1 MANKNE
7 RAARHAIIVD
17 MNDFLMDYAAN
28 KLGKQPDL
36 AEKVAAAAKTDLTAL
51 DTLFKDNGVGRRTK
65 YLDLAAGFLRDEA
78 DADDEDTSH
87 DFTAA
92 SEALAKEAI
101 TYLGNHT
108 GDFDRWEEE

>member
-1 MANKNE
+1 VANKNE
-7 RAARHAIIVD
+7 KAARHAIIVD

-36 AEKVAAAAKTDLTAL
+36 AEKVAAAAKNDLSEL
-51 DTLFKDNGVGRRTK
+51 DSLFKDNGVGRRTK

-92 SEALAKEAI
+92 SDALAKEAMA
-101 TYLGNHT
+101 YLSSHT
-108 GDFDRWEEE
+108 NEFDRWEEE